1 MASTTTTRASRP
13 FGWDACEAV
22 ADPPSAWSSRDC
34 SARMEHAEM
43 IAIDAAFEWREYYAA
58 RGRESSGERS
68 RRTRVRRLSHGGPR
82 GVLKKRRDRARP
94 FRLPSPLH
102 APRERNTRQIAAVPE
117 IRHLDTRRASGSPNF
132 RPCVDR
138 RAGSVFALRWID
150 ALVMLHLDPLEPRTP
165 QLPRPRFGA
174 LTQLATSAALHV
186 TLVMVAA
193 LGATSAQSIEP
204 RKPVPVAD
212 QRTPDVRHIVFL
224 VPARK
229 GGGGGGGGNQQAAPI
244 RRAQSVGSD
253 AITVRVR
260 KTPPPPASPSP
271 IESVPAIPSV
281 VLEAKPLASGVFEQI
296 GLPTGGV
303 LSGTST
309 GPGSGGG
316 VGTGIGTG
324 IGSGRGPGL
333 GPGSGG
339 GTGGGVYRPG
349 GAVSGPR
356 LIKEVKPSY
365 TNDALRHKIQGA
377 VVLETVVT
385 ADGCPSQIRVIRS
398 LDPGGLDAQAVAAVA
413 QWQFEPGRLGDTPV
427 DVLVTIQLDFRIW

>member
-1 MASTTTTRASRP
+1 
-13 FGWDACEAV
+13 
-22 ADPPSAWSSRDC
+22 
-34 SARMEHAEM
+34 
-43 IAIDAAFEWREYYAA
+43 
-58 RGRESSGERS
+58 
-68 RRTRVRRLSHGGPR
+68 
-82 GVLKKRRDRARP
+82 
-94 FRLPSPLH
+94 
-102 APRERNTRQIAAVPE
+102 
-117 IRHLDTRRASGSPNF
+117 
-132 RPCVDR
+132 
-138 RAGSVFALRWID
+138 
-150 ALVMLHLDPLEPRTP
+150 MLHLDPLEPRTP
-165 QLPRPRFGA
+165 QLPHPRFGA
-174 LTQLATSAALHV
+174 LTQLGTSAALHV
-186 TLVMVAA
+186 TLFVIAVLVATT
-193 LGATSAQSIEP
+193 TSAPTIE
-204 RKPVPVAD
+204 RRQPVPIAE
-212 QRTPDVRHIVFL
+212 QRTPDVTHVVFL
-224 VPARK
+224 APELRRK

-244 RRAQSVGSD
+244 RRAQGVGSD
-253 AITVRVR
+253 AITLRVR

-281 VLEAKPLASGVFEQI
+281 VLEAKALASGVFDQI
-296 GLPTGGV
+296 GLPSGGV

-324 IGSGRGPGL
+324 LGSGRGPGL

-377 VVLETVVT
+377 VVLEAVVT
-385 ADGCPSQIRVIRS
+385 VDGCPSQIRVIRS

-427 DVLVTIQLDFRIW
+427 DVLVTIELAFRIW

>member
-1 MASTTTTRASRP
+1 MLRIERICLCYS
-13 FGWDACEAV
+13 
-22 ADPPSAWSSRDC
+22 
-34 SARMEHAEM
+34 
-43 IAIDAAFEWREYYAA
+43 IDRLAF
-58 RGRESSGERS
+58 
-68 RRTRVRRLSHGGPR
+68 
-82 GVLKKRRDRARP
+82 
-94 FRLPSPLH
+94 
-102 APRERNTRQIAAVPE
+102 
-117 IRHLDTRRASGSPNF
+117 
-132 RPCVDR
+132 
-138 RAGSVFALRWID
+138 
-150 ALVMLHLDPLEPRTP
+150 VMLHLDPLEPRTP

-186 TLVMVAA
+186 TLIVIAA
-193 LGATSAQSIEP
+193 LVGATTAQSIEH

-224 VPARK
+224 APARK
-229 GGGGGGGGNQQAAPI
+229 GGGGGGGGNQQSAPI

-253 AITVRVR
+253 AIALRVR
-260 KTPPPPASPSP
+260 KTPPPPPSPSP

-377 VVLETVVT
+377 VVLEAVVT
-385 ADGCPSQIRVIRS
+385 VDGCPSHIRVIRS

-427 DVLVTIQLDFRIW
+427 DVLVTIELAFRIW